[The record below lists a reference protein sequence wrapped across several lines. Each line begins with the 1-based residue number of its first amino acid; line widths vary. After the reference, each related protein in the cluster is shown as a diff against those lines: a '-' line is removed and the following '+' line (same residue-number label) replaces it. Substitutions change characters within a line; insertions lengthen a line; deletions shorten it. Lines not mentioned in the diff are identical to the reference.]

1 MKFSILNNNDG
12 FVALI
17 SAMLMAAVLLTLA
30 AGAGRASFWARFG
43 SLDYENKKIALA
55 AARGCVDQALLG
67 IASGEAVI
75 LWNRCQDLQIDAKNY
90 PVYEIIARTNW
101 KNSFARLNIKV
112 KKIPEGKIE
121 IIEWREF

>member
-30 AGAGRASFWARFG
+30 ANAGRASYWARFG

-67 IASGEAVI
+67 IAKDESVI
-75 LWNRCQDLQIDAKNY
+75 LWNRCQDLQIVAGY
-90 PVYEIIARTNW
+90 PYEIIARANW
-101 KNSFARLNIKV
+101 KNSFAELRV
-112 KKIPEGKIE
+112 KAQKTSEGKVE
-121 IIEWREF
+121 IIEWREI